1 MNNITR
7 EKEASFCMDIL
18 KYINLAI
25 EDNDTDGDRLVASVL
40 ACLSSSHRI
49 NMARVAK
56 FYRDAREKIS

>member
-7 EKEASFCMDIL
+7 DKESSFCMDIL

-40 ACLSSSHRI
+40 ACLSSSHKI